1 MTDLA
6 VLEAAREA
14 LGFQLTGGQEQA
26 LDNVLRDLEGP
37 APMMCLLQVRL
48 LLLSA
53 CPSPFVGSSFTL
65 LDWLVLG
72 VSRSVL
78 GNPFSSLLGN
88 SQACA
93 HGHIRDL
100 SPKPA
105 SMLPCGHDSTD
116 AVMA

>member
-26 LDNVLRDLEGP
+26 LDNVLHDLEGP

-65 LDWLVLG
+65 IGW
-72 VSRSVL
+72 SSVL
-78 GNPFSSLLGN
+78 PFACLGMTGL
-88 SQACA
+88 CPRA
-93 HGHIRDL
+93 HQRP

-105 SMLPCGHDSTD
+105 SMLRADMIALMLSWHE
-116 AVMA
+116 AQ